1 MIEPSTGD
9 GSSHI
14 DFSGLVILSEIL
26 PVAGSIRDI
35 LQTRTE
41 CS

>member
-1 MIEPSTGD
+1 MDPSTGD

-14 DFSGLVILSEIL
+14 DFSGAVTLSEIF
-26 PVAGSIRDI
+26 PVAGSMRDI

-41 CS
+41 CN